1 MRTTRRTF
9 FAGCGAWGLSALCG
23 CQSGKGTSHS
33 YSISLLGDT
42 HFDTAPQTV
51 YHTGWKP
58 AHAADARDRQNEF
71 ARNADMWA
79 DRLPRLVA
87 AAAAVRRPDAKFL
100 FQMGDLIQ
108 GDCAGTPE
116 YLRFL
121 ADARRACTKGFGDL
135 PFLTVCGNH
144 DIRNGGAPAYDAF
157 FQGLVRESLG
167 RTVDSCN
174 FLFFE
179 GPDAFLVIDF
189 MRPDAA
195 RIERMLKDS
204 EGARH
209 TFVVVHSAIAP
220 SDTWGAYWFLFGKP
234 EDAERRRWLFKMLL
248 RRRAIVLCGHLHYTQ
263 MRRWRRPE
271 GELVEFCMNSVWRP
285 AEDRVAP
292 VFSTPAQY
300 GSYVKAHPAAMNE
313 EHDGC
318 HQHRTVPEL
327 LALVDE
333 YRPGLV
339 DYRMY
344 RAAGHYQL
352 HVSDQAVTMD
362 FFACDARV
370 PTMRFDLLPLT

>member
-1 MRTTRRTF
+1 MKTTRRTF
-9 FAGCGAWGLSALCG
+9 LTGCGTFGLSALSG
-23 CQSGKGTSHS
+23 CRSLNGASGS

-51 YHTGWKP
+51 YHKGWKP
-58 AHAADARDRQNEF
+58 SSVADARDRQREF
-71 ARNADMWA
+71 ARNAEIWS

-87 AAAAVRRPDAKFL
+87 AAAAVRRPDAKYL

-108 GDCAGTPE
+108 GDCAGMPE

-121 ADARRACTKGFGDL
+121 ADARRACTKGFGGL

-144 DIRNGGAPAYDAF
+144 DIRNGGAPAYDEF
-157 FQGLVRESLG
+157 FREVVRESLG
-167 RTVDSCN
+167 QTVESCN
-174 FLFFE
+174 VLFFE
-179 GPDAFLVIDF
+179 GPDAFLFVDF

-195 RIERMLKDS
+195 RLERMLKDS

-209 TFVVVHSAIAP
+209 TFIVVHSAIAP
-220 SDTWGAYWFLFGKP
+220 TDTWGTYWFLFGKP
-234 EDAERRRWLFKMLL
+234 EDTERRRWLFRALL
-248 RRRAIVLCGHLHYTQ
+248 RRRAIVLSGHLHNTQ
-263 MRRWRRPE
+263 IRRWRRPE
-271 GELVEFCMNSVWRP
+271 GELVEFVMNSVWRP
-285 AEDRVAP
+285 AEDKVST

-300 GSYVKAHPAAMNE
+300 GSFVRTHPAPMDE

-344 RAAGHYQL
+344 RSAGHYQL
-352 HVSDQAVTMD
+352 RVTEKSVDMD
-362 FFACDARV
+362 FFACDARM
-370 PTMRFDLLPLT
+370 PYQTFNLF